1 MRSDEINI
9 PNPEFIGN
17 DADMGGR
24 LYAYSKALS
33 RTTGNAKPSGNHD
46 GGEKRS
52 AALRAEL
59 EKTLLET
66 GGNV

>member
-33 RTTGNAKPSGNHD
+33 RTTGNAKPLVNSN
-46 GGEKRS
+46 GGANRNAGLK
-52 AALRAEL
+52 AEL

>member
-9 PNPEFIGN
+9 PIPEFVA
-17 DADMGGR
+17 DDMDMGGR

-33 RTTGNAKPSGNHD
+33 RTKGNAKPLVNPE
-46 GGEKRS
+46 GGANRNAGLK
-52 AALRAEL
+52 AEL

-66 GGNV
+66 SGNV